1 MMYTNMSLGEIMD
14 NDLALIAGGDKDD
27 SNYGREHH
35 AHLYKK
41 LDNVDVYNDGSH
53 TSTTRSVIMAVT
65 TAQGQPVYLVQSS
78 KDNTLKW
85 IQSDDIERPAAV

>member
-14 NDLALIAGGDKDD
+14 NDLALIAGCDKGDSK
-27 SNYGREHH
+27 NERANHIR
-35 AHLYKK
+35 LYKK
-41 LDNVDVYNDGSH
+41 LDNVEVYNDGSH
-53 TSTTRSVIMAVT
+53 TTTTRSMIMAVT
-65 TAQGQPVYLVQSS
+65 TAMGQPVYLVQSS